1 MLQIGLKGYSL
12 ILMLGAIALGTC
24 VAQNKLKSIKLPE
37 IINGVNQEYSGIT
50 QYNGRIYL
58 LPQYGN
64 HKETKT
70 EGEFNIYSLLA
81 DSVNRIVMGKDSS
94 LTTYKTI
101 KVKNLNNLPAIIK
114 QNYQGFESI
123 TIING
128 QVYLAMETPTMH
140 YYCYL
145 FKGALDTVKNE
156 ISLDVKNYI
165 SLRRLPY
172 IENAGFESVAYLPKE
187 KKLIAYYE
195 FNGMPG
201 GGLGY
206 LIDPSFKK
214 PPREIKAPFLYF
226 RISDIATTAS
236 GQIYGINYHY
246 NGDYDEYLNNGIL
259 MNREENIKKAVPD
272 LKERLTKSPEY
283 LKSNTYARIIT
294 LKNYKDKQW
303 QQVATFDGEK
313 SNWEGITLFDK
324 GALIITDANRS
335 EKQVSRFAYIEF

>member
-1 MLQIGLKGYSL
+1 MLKIALKKYSL
-12 ILMLGAIALGTC
+12 IFMLGAIASGSC
-24 VAQNKLKSIKLPE
+24 IAQNKLKPIQLPE
-37 IINGVNQEYSGIT
+37 VINGVNQEYSGIT
-50 QYNGRIYL
+50 QYKGRIYL

-81 DSVNRIVMGKDSS
+81 DSVNRVISGLDTG

-101 KVKNLNNLPAIIK
+101 KVKNLNKLPLIIK

-123 TIING
+123 TIVNN
-128 QVYLAMETPTMH
+128 QVYMAMETPTMY

-145 FKGALDTVKNE
+145 FKGVLDTVRNE
-156 ISLDVKNYI
+156 INLDTKHYI
-165 SLRRLPY
+165 SLRRYPY
-172 IENAGFESVAYLPKE
+172 IENAGFESVAYLPNE
-187 KKLIAYYE
+187 KKLLAYYE

-201 GGLGY
+201 GGIGY

-214 PPREIKAPFLYF
+214 SSQQIKAPFLYF
-226 RISDIATTAS
+226 RITDIATTAS
-236 GQIYGINYHY
+236 GEIYGINYHY

-259 MNREENIKKAVPD
+259 NNREDDIKKAVAD
-272 LKERLTKSPEY
+272 LKDKLTKSPDY
-283 LKSNTYARIIT
+283 LKNNTYARIVT

-303 QQVATFDGEK
+303 QHVTTFDSEK
-313 SNWEGITLFDK
+313 DNWEGITLFKK

-335 EKQVSRFAYIEF
+335 TKQLSSFAYIEF